1 MRHLSVIMV
10 DCVKDASFGGL
21 QNIFLYL
28 NTTSQVI
35 IPKIVNN
42 DMYVPFRNITRR
54 RMTLY
59 EEDGESYMMRAYY
72 AHGVDEQFNHNT
84 YL

>member
-10 DCVKDASFGGL
+10 DCVKNGSFGGL

-54 RMTLY
+54 RMLML
-59 EEDGESYMMRAYY
+59 EEDGETYMMRANF
-72 AHGVDEQFNHNT
+72 ANSVDTEHNRNT